1 MVDKNVL
8 RQMSQEVLVIPF
20 SDETAETLAQ
30 FCDSQVENIS
40 RERIDEL
47 ILAFITR
54 TNDEELKAGLESFL
68 ESNNVL
74 TSMATSSMLPVLEE
88 YIVLKVIEQCEDDE
102 EKALYSLLLK
112 NALVLAVKGDGFVAM
127 PEELTNVFNCYSDF
141 LMQNKVF
148 DEEDD
153 DNEVIGGLLD
163 ADEDS
168 FANKLSEA
176 DKGVLRAIVY
186 DAALHRHA
194 RFIDSLLLDADN
206 PPLGIYLLAKRLVD
220 DSVWKYIDQNMAV
233 TLKKILGEYR
243 KTSITLKEMRARMKE
258 AMGENDEE
266 FRATSVLLRLLSGD
280 DEDIKLS
287 DDTVFRADELALYL
301 YYEFLAE
308 RMAFE
313 MNESNEKGG

>member
-8 RQMSQEVLVIPF
+8 RHMSQEVLVIPF
-20 SDETAETLAQ
+20 SDETAETLDR

-40 RERIDEL
+40 RGKIDEL
-47 ILAFITR
+47 IMAFVTR
-54 TNDEELKAGLESFL
+54 INNEELKAGLESFL
-68 ESNNVL
+68 ESNNVS

-88 YIVLKVIEQCEDDE
+88 YIVLKAIEQCEDGE

-127 PEELTNVFNCYSDF
+127 PEKLTNVFNCYSDF
-141 LMQNKVF
+141 LALNKVF
-148 DEEDD
+148 DEEDE

-163 ADEDS
+163 AADDS
-168 FANKLSEA
+168 FTDKLSEV

-194 RFIDSLLLDADN
+194 RFIDALMLDADN
-206 PPLGIYLLAKRLVD
+206 PLLSIYLLAKRLVD
-220 DSVWKYIDQNMAV
+220 DSVWKYIDQNMAA
-233 TLKKILGEYR
+233 TLKKLLGEYR
-243 KTSITLKEMRARMKE
+243 ETSITLKEMRASVKE
-258 AMGENDEE
+258 AVGENDEE
-266 FRATSVLLRLLSGD
+266 FRATSVLLRLLSGN
-280 DEDIKLS
+280 DEDIELS
-287 DDTVFRADELALYL
+287 EDTVFRADELALYL

-313 MNESNEKGG
+313 MNESNV